1 MLQENIGLK
10 VLSLIIAIFVLIQSL
25 LISEQRSVVNLPLA
39 LLSIPQN
46 ITLEDFPKTIPF
58 QVRGRGLEIIKLK
71 LSRTKVFIDA
81 SKIKPGTDIISL
93 SDYTINLPDNIQLE
107 IIGPV
112 NTQEIAVHSD
122 LFYQK
127 KVPVELTFSDNQT
140 RERFYSMNYSIIP
153 ERVTVFGPKSKV
165 HLIDRVS
172 TESITA
178 SMLDQSELT
187 LLLNPLGN
195 DVSSSVKQ
203 IKVIISSSSNTTRV
217 IDNLPITVTQEKK
230 CIPSTVTVKISGDSK
245 EMININPSDINI
257 GIANEPDEYGFY
269 SVTVKIPEG
278 LQLIEVTPQ
287 KVRLK

>member
-1 MLQENIGLK
+1 
-10 VLSLIIAIFVLIQSL
+10 
-25 LISEQRSVVNLPLA
+25 
-39 LLSIPQN
+39 
-46 ITLEDFPKTIPF
+46 
-58 QVRGRGLEIIKLK
+58 
-71 LSRTKVFIDA
+71 
-81 SKIKPGTDIISL
+81 
-93 SDYTINLPDNIQLE
+93 
-107 IIGPV
+107 
-112 NTQEIAVHSD
+112 
-122 LFYQK
+122 
-127 KVPVELTFSDNQT
+127 
-140 RERFYSMNYSIIP
+140 MNYSIIP